1 MSRLNHQ
8 YCPRGPGWP
17 AFAEGSAA
25 QAQRPPDGDG
35 GPSGRPAGPHV
46 GANGQRETP
55 LTDGTATKV
64 RDAALAKVSGTVER
78 VETDVDFG
86 SPYEAHIRKADGSEV
101 SVLVNKDFQ
110 VIGAE

>member
-1 MSRLNHQ
+1 MAHTIRKTTLVVLAL
-8 YCPRGPGWP
+8 GAI
-17 AFAEGSAA
+17 AFGASALAGAASNKSSTSPTQGSAA

-35 GPSGRPAGPHV
+35 GPGGRPAGPHV

-64 RDAALAKVSGTVER
+64 REAALAKVSGTVER

-86 SPYEAHIRKADGSEV
+86 S
-101 SVLVNKDFQ
+101 
-110 VIGAE
+110 